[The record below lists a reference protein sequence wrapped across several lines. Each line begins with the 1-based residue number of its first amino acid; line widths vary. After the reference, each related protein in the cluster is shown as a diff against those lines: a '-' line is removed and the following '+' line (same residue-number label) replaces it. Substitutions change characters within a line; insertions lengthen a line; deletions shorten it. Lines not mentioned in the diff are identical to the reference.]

1 MKKVWTLTTL
11 THVFCVTD
19 YCEAQQSDAK
29 LVEGVPKG
37 RGEAQQGDPHHDGH
51 DDDDDNYW

>member
-1 MKKVWTLTTL
+1 MF
-11 THVFCVTD
+11 FCVTD
-19 YCEAQQSDAK
+19 YGEAQQSDAK

-51 DDDDDNYW
+51 DDDDDELVINI